1 MIKTKLTI
9 FSALASSALVLSGC
23 SSSDT
28 TNATD
33 TATPQSEAT
42 ASAASESPSP
52 SETGSVSVIATT
64 TMLGDVANNIISCA
78 GGTTTV
84 LMPVGADPHDFSA
97 SSEQIASM
105 VNADLVISNGLGLES
120 GLTDALENAAND
132 GANVIEIAALINPIK
147 FGSGG
152 HDDHSDE
159 EGHDDHS
166 DEEGHDD
173 HSDEEGHDD
182 HSDEEGHDDHSD
194 EEGHDDHS
202 DEEGHDDHSDE
213 EGHDDHSDEEGH
225 DDHSDEEGHDD
236 HSDEEG
242 HDDHSDEEGHDD
254 HGHGDLD
261 PHFWFDMNRMADA
274 AQLIG
279 AELTQITGDLGYT
292 TCADTTATQIQAA
305 ESDVREILVSI
316 PVENRILVTDHDALG
331 YLADLYGYEV
341 AGTVIPA
348 GTTSA
353 SPSSA
358 DLAALVATIKA
369 EGVTAIFANTAEPTA
384 LADAVAAEIGG
395 NVSVIT
401 LYVGSLGGPDSPA
414 ATYIDMM
421 RTNAALIAQGLQG

>member
-9 FSALASSALVLSGC
+9 FSALASSALVLSAC

-28 TNATD
+28 TSVTD

-42 ASAASESPSP
+42 ASAASESSSP
-52 SETGSVSVIATT
+52 SETGGVSVIATT
-64 TMLGDVANNIISCA
+64 TMLGDVANNIITCA

-97 SSEQIASM
+97 SSDQVASM
-105 VNADLVISNGLGLES
+105 VNADLVITNGLGLES
-120 GLTDALENAAND
+120 GLRDALENAAND
-132 GANVIEIAALINPIK
+132 GANVMEVAALINPIK

-194 EEGHDDHS
+194 EEGHDDH
-202 DEEGHDDHSDE
+202 
-213 EGHDDHSDEEGH
+213 
-225 DDHSDEEGHDD
+225 
-236 HSDEEG
+236 
-242 HDDHSDEEGHDD
+242 
-254 HGHGDLD
+254 GHGDLD
-261 PHFWFDMNRMADA
+261 PHFWLDMNRMADA

-279 AELTQITGDLGYT
+279 AELTQITGDEVYT

-305 ESDVREILVSI
+305 ESDVREILESV
-316 PVENRILVTDHDALG
+316 PVEKRILVTDHDALG
-331 YLADLYGYEV
+331 YLAAVYGYEV
-341 AGTVIPA
+341 AGAVIPA
-348 GTTSA
+348 GTTAA
-353 SPSSA
+353 SPSSS
-358 DLAALVATIKA
+358 DLAELVENIKA
-369 EGVTAIFANTAEPTA
+369 EDVNAIFANTAVPND
-384 LADAVAAEIGG
+384 LADAVAAETGDD
-395 NVSVIT
+395 VSVVT

-421 RTNAALIAQGLQG
+421 RSNASLIAQALQD

>member
-64 TMLGDVANNIISCA
+64 TMLGDVANNIMSCA

-173 HSDEEGHDD
+173 H
-182 HSDEEGHDDHSD
+182 
-194 EEGHDDHS
+194 
-202 DEEGHDDHSDE
+202 
-213 EGHDDHSDEEGH
+213 
-225 DDHSDEEGHDD
+225 
-236 HSDEEG
+236 
-242 HDDHSDEEGHDD
+242 
-254 HGHGDLD
+254 GHGDLD

-316 PVENRILVTDHDALG
+316 PVENRILVTDHDSLG

-384 LADAVAAEIGG
+384 LADAVAAEMGG

>member
-9 FSALASSALVLSGC
+9 FSALASSALVLSAC
-23 SSSDT
+23 SSSET
-28 TNATD
+28 TSPTDAT
-33 TATPQSEAT
+33 TPQSEAT
-42 ASAASESPSP
+42 ASVASKSPSP
-52 SETGSVSVIATT
+52 SETGNVSVIATT

-84 LMPVGADPHDFSA
+84 LMPVGAEPHDFSA

-147 FGSGG
+147 FGSG
-152 HDDHSDE
+152 
-159 EGHDDHS
+159 
-166 DEEGHDD
+166 
-173 HSDEEGHDD
+173 
-182 HSDEEGHDDHSD
+182 
-194 EEGHDDHS
+194 
-202 DEEGHDDHSDE
+202 GHDDHSDE

-353 SPSSA
+353 SPSSG

>member
-1 MIKTKLTI
+1 MVMIKTKLTI
-9 FSALASSALVLSGC
+9 FSALASSALVLSAC
-23 SSSDT
+23 SSSET
-28 TNATD
+28 TSPTDAT
-33 TATPQSEAT
+33 TPQSEAT
-42 ASAASESPSP
+42 ASVASKSPSP
-52 SETGSVSVIATT
+52 SETGNVSVIATT

-97 SSEQIASM
+97 SSDQIASM
-105 VNADLVISNGLGLES
+105 VDADLVITNGLGLES

-132 GANVIEIAALINPIK
+132 GANVMEVAVLIEPIK
-147 FGSGG
+147 FGSG
-152 HDDHSDE
+152 
-159 EGHDDHS
+159 
-166 DEEGHDD
+166 
-173 HSDEEGHDD
+173 
-182 HSDEEGHDDHSD
+182 
-194 EEGHDDHS
+194 
-202 DEEGHDDHSDE
+202 
-213 EGHDDHSDEEGH
+213 
-225 DDHSDEEGHDD
+225 GHDD

-305 ESDVREILVSI
+305 ESDVREILASI

-348 GTTSA
+348 GTTLA

-369 EGVTAIFANTAEPTA
+369 EGVTAIFANTAEPSA

-395 NVSVIT
+395 NVSVVT

>member
-1 MIKTKLTI
+1 MVMIKTKLTI
-9 FSALASSALVLSGC
+9 FSALASSALVLSAC
-23 SSSDT
+23 SSSET
-28 TNATD
+28 TSPTDAT
-33 TATPQSEAT
+33 TPQSEAT
-42 ASAASESPSP
+42 ASVASKSPSP
-52 SETGSVSVIATT
+52 SETGNVSVIATT

-97 SSEQIASM
+97 SSDQIASM
-105 VNADLVISNGLGLES
+105 VDADLVITNGLGLES

-147 FGSGG
+147 FGSG
-152 HDDHSDE
+152 
-159 EGHDDHS
+159 
-166 DEEGHDD
+166 
-173 HSDEEGHDD
+173 
-182 HSDEEGHDDHSD
+182 
-194 EEGHDDHS
+194 
-202 DEEGHDDHSDE
+202 
-213 EGHDDHSDEEGH
+213 
-225 DDHSDEEGHDD
+225 GHDD

-348 GTTSA
+348 GTTLA

-369 EGVTAIFANTAEPTA
+369 EGVTAIFANTAEPSA

-395 NVSVIT
+395 NVSVVT

>member
-1 MIKTKLTI
+1 MVMIKTKLTI
-9 FSALASSALVLSGC
+9 FSALASSALVLSAC
-23 SSSDT
+23 SSSET
-28 TNATD
+28 TSPTDAT
-33 TATPQSEAT
+33 TPQSEAT
-42 ASAASESPSP
+42 ASVASKSPSP
-52 SETGSVSVIATT
+52 SETGNVSVIATT
-64 TMLGDVANNIISCA
+64 TMLGRVANNIISCA

-97 SSEQIASM
+97 SSDQIASM
-105 VNADLVISNGLGLES
+105 VNADLVITNGLGLES

-132 GANVIEIAALINPIK
+132 GANVMEVAVLIEPIK
-147 FGSGG
+147 FGSG
-152 HDDHSDE
+152 
-159 EGHDDHS
+159 
-166 DEEGHDD
+166 
-173 HSDEEGHDD
+173 
-182 HSDEEGHDDHSD
+182 
-194 EEGHDDHS
+194 
-202 DEEGHDDHSDE
+202 
-213 EGHDDHSDEEGH
+213 
-225 DDHSDEEGHDD
+225 GHDD

-305 ESDVREILVSI
+305 ESDVREILASI

-348 GTTSA
+348 GTTLA

-369 EGVTAIFANTAEPTA
+369 EGVTAIFANTAEPSA

-395 NVSVIT
+395 NVSVVT

>member
-9 FSALASSALVLSGC
+9 FSALASSALVLSAC
-23 SSSDT
+23 SSSET
-28 TNATD
+28 TSPTDAT
-33 TATPQSEAT
+33 TPQSEAT
-42 ASAASESPSP
+42 ASVASKSPSP
-52 SETGSVSVIATT
+52 SETGNVSVIATT

-97 SSEQIASM
+97 SSDQIASM
-105 VNADLVISNGLGLES
+105 VNADLVITNGLGLES

-132 GANVIEIAALINPIK
+132 GANVMEVAVLIEPIK
-147 FGSGG
+147 FGSG
-152 HDDHSDE
+152 
-159 EGHDDHS
+159 
-166 DEEGHDD
+166 
-173 HSDEEGHDD
+173 
-182 HSDEEGHDDHSD
+182 
-194 EEGHDDHS
+194 
-202 DEEGHDDHSDE
+202 
-213 EGHDDHSDEEGH
+213 
-225 DDHSDEEGHDD
+225 GHDD

-305 ESDVREILVSI
+305 ESDVREILASI

-348 GTTSA
+348 GTTLA

-369 EGVTAIFANTAEPTA
+369 EGVTAIFANTAEPSA

>member
-1 MIKTKLTI
+1 MVMIKTKLTI
-9 FSALASSALVLSGC
+9 FSALASSALVLSAC
-23 SSSDT
+23 SSSET
-28 TNATD
+28 TSPTDAT
-33 TATPQSEAT
+33 TPQSEAT
-42 ASAASESPSP
+42 ASVASKSPSP
-52 SETGSVSVIATT
+52 SETGNVSVIATT

-97 SSEQIASM
+97 SSDQIASM
-105 VNADLVISNGLGLES
+105 VDADLVITNGLGLES

-132 GANVIEIAALINPIK
+132 GANVMEVAVLIEPIK
-147 FGSGG
+147 FGSG
-152 HDDHSDE
+152 
-159 EGHDDHS
+159 
-166 DEEGHDD
+166 
-173 HSDEEGHDD
+173 
-182 HSDEEGHDDHSD
+182 
-194 EEGHDDHS
+194 
-202 DEEGHDDHSDE
+202 
-213 EGHDDHSDEEGH
+213 
-225 DDHSDEEGHDD
+225 GHDD

-305 ESDVREILVSI
+305 ESDVREILASI

-331 YLADLYGYEV
+331 YLADLYGYEI

-348 GTTSA
+348 GTTLA

-358 DLAALVATIKA
+358 DLAELVATIDA
-369 EGVTAIFANTAEPTA
+369 EGVTAIFANTAEPSA
-384 LADAVAAEIGG
+384 LAEAVATETGADI
-395 NVSVIT
+395 SVIP
-401 LYVGSLGGPDSPA
+401 LYVGSLGAPDSPA

-421 RTNAALIAQGLQG
+421 RTDAQLIAQGLQG

>member
-9 FSALASSALVLSGC
+9 FSALASSALVLSAC

-28 TNATD
+28 TSSTD

-97 SSEQIASM
+97 SSDQVASM
-105 VNADLVISNGLGLES
+105 VNADLVITNGLGLES
-120 GLTDALENAAND
+120 GLRDALENAAND
-132 GANVIEIAALINPIK
+132 GANVMEVAALINPIK
-147 FGSGG
+147 FGSG
-152 HDDHSDE
+152 
-159 EGHDDHS
+159 
-166 DEEGHDD
+166 
-173 HSDEEGHDD
+173 
-182 HSDEEGHDDHSD
+182 
-194 EEGHDDHS
+194 
-202 DEEGHDDHSDE
+202 
-213 EGHDDHSDEEGH
+213 
-225 DDHSDEEGHDD
+225 GHDD

-279 AELTQITGDLGYT
+279 AELTQITGDEVYI
-292 TCADTTATQIQAA
+292 TCADTTATQIQSA
-305 ESDVREILVSI
+305 ESDVREILESVQ
-316 PVENRILVTDHDALG
+316 VEKRILVTDHDALG
-331 YLADLYGYEV
+331 YLAAVYGYEI
-341 AGTVIPA
+341 AGAVIPA
-348 GTTSA
+348 GTTAA
-353 SPSSA
+353 SPSSS
-358 DLAALVATIKA
+358 DLAELVETIKA
-369 EGVTAIFANTAEPTA
+369 EDVNAIFANTAVPND
-384 LADAVAAEIGG
+384 LADAVAAETGDD
-395 NVSVIT
+395 VSVVT

-421 RTNAALIAQGLQG
+421 RSNASLIAQALQD

>member
-9 FSALASSALVLSGC
+9 FSALASSALVLSAC

-28 TNATD
+28 TSVTD

-42 ASAASESPSP
+42 ASAASESSSP
-52 SETGSVSVIATT
+52 SETGGVSVIATT
-64 TMLGDVANNIISCA
+64 TMLGDVANNIITCA

-97 SSEQIASM
+97 SSDQVASM
-105 VNADLVISNGLGLES
+105 VNADLVITNGLGLES
-120 GLTDALENAAND
+120 GLRDALENAAND
-132 GANVIEIAALINPIK
+132 GANVMEVAALINPIK

-194 EEGHDDHS
+194 EEGHDDH
-202 DEEGHDDHSDE
+202 
-213 EGHDDHSDEEGH
+213 
-225 DDHSDEEGHDD
+225 
-236 HSDEEG
+236 
-242 HDDHSDEEGHDD
+242 
-254 HGHGDLD
+254 GHGDLD
-261 PHFWFDMNRMADA
+261 PHFWLDMNRMADA

-279 AELTQITGDLGYT
+279 AEFTQITGDEVYT

-305 ESDVREILVSI
+305 ESDVREILESV
-316 PVENRILVTDHDALG
+316 PVEKRILVTDHDALG
-331 YLADLYGYEV
+331 YLAAVYGYEV
-341 AGTVIPA
+341 AGAVIPA
-348 GTTSA
+348 GTTAA
-353 SPSSA
+353 SPSSS
-358 DLAALVATIKA
+358 DLAELVETIKA
-369 EGVTAIFANTAEPTA
+369 EDVNAIFANTAVPND
-384 LADAVAAEIGG
+384 LADAVAAETGDD
-395 NVSVIT
+395 VSVVT

-421 RTNAALIAQGLQG
+421 RSNASLIAQALQD

>member
-1 MIKTKLTI
+1 MVMIKTKLTI
-9 FSALASSALVLSGC
+9 FSALASSALVLSAC
-23 SSSDT
+23 SSSET
-28 TNATD
+28 TSPTDAT
-33 TATPQSEAT
+33 TPQSEAT
-42 ASAASESPSP
+42 ASVASKSPSP
-52 SETGSVSVIATT
+52 SETGNVSVIATT

-97 SSEQIASM
+97 SSDQIASM
-105 VNADLVISNGLGLES
+105 VNADLVITNGLGLES

-132 GANVIEIAALINPIK
+132 GANVMEVAVLIEPIK
-147 FGSGG
+147 FGSG
-152 HDDHSDE
+152 
-159 EGHDDHS
+159 
-166 DEEGHDD
+166 
-173 HSDEEGHDD
+173 
-182 HSDEEGHDDHSD
+182 
-194 EEGHDDHS
+194 
-202 DEEGHDDHSDE
+202 
-213 EGHDDHSDEEGH
+213 
-225 DDHSDEEGHDD
+225 
-236 HSDEEG
+236 
-242 HDDHSDEEGHDD
+242 GHDD

-305 ESDVREILVSI
+305 ESDVREILASI

-348 GTTSA
+348 GTTLA

-369 EGVTAIFANTAEPTA
+369 EGVTAIFANTAEPSA

-395 NVSVIT
+395 NVSVVT

>member
-1 MIKTKLTI
+1 MIKAKLTI
-9 FSALASSALVLSGC
+9 FSALASSALVLSAC
-23 SSSDT
+23 SSSET
-28 TNATD
+28 TSPTDAT
-33 TATPQSEAT
+33 TPQSEAT
-42 ASAASESPSP
+42 ASVASKSPSP
-52 SETGSVSVIATT
+52 SETGNVSVIATT

-97 SSEQIASM
+97 SSDQIASM
-105 VNADLVISNGLGLES
+105 VDADLVITNGLGLES

-132 GANVIEIAALINPIK
+132 GANVMEVAVLIEPIK
-147 FGSGG
+147 FGSG
-152 HDDHSDE
+152 
-159 EGHDDHS
+159 
-166 DEEGHDD
+166 
-173 HSDEEGHDD
+173 
-182 HSDEEGHDDHSD
+182 
-194 EEGHDDHS
+194 
-202 DEEGHDDHSDE
+202 
-213 EGHDDHSDEEGH
+213 
-225 DDHSDEEGHDD
+225 GHDD

-305 ESDVREILVSI
+305 ESDVREILASI

-331 YLADLYGYEV
+331 YLAEVYDYEI

-348 GTTSA
+348 GTTLA

-369 EGVTAIFANTAEPTA
+369 EGVTAIFANTAEPSA

-395 NVSVIT
+395 NVSVVT